1 MKIDYKNLTFDI
13 LIALFIGS
21 IPSLFIDMKSYQTL
35 LKPSFSPPG
44 IVFPIVWTVL
54 FILMGVSFYQTRNYN
69 NNKFKIIYFAQLF
82 VNSLWSIFFFLF
94 EFRLFSFFWII
105 FLIILVSIMI
115 FELYKLVKEK
125 AFLQIPYLLWLIFAS
140 ILNLSIYFL
149 NK

>member
-1 MKIDYKNLTFDI
+1 MKIDYKKLTFDI

-44 IVFPIVWTVL
+44 ILFPIVWTIL

-69 NNKFKIIYFAQLF
+69 NNKFKIIYFSQLL

-105 FLIILVSIMI
+105 FLIILVSMMI